1 MEDEDTIGAAGTSYG
16 DLLGM
21 SQGALNRLGGKGLM
35 EDAIEIAREI
45 SPEYKPI
52 DPALLAFQFF
62 TNMAA
67 EASKPGQ
74 TALGAASTASLVPA
88 QYLMKDA
95 MAKREAEAKLPATA
109 INIAKAIK
117 PPKATG
123 LSTIKTYELQKDIPG
138 MGKAGDR
145 LTLNNPDAAALA
157 RMDPTSIIIAP
168 STPRTSVKTV
178 GSGSQATYM
187 SEEDAKAYILSLGLP
202 EESPRFQYFVDRIT
216 AQDDEQ
222 INMPLISG
230 DNYISFVPQ
239 VTNGVVTNLMQEP
252 VSGSTPPFV
261 GYRTKRLETL
271 AKAQD
276 GFIDKRV
283 TVIPRVDSLMEM
295 LRLGEVPTGGLQD
308 ATLGLRSFLVDVF
321 NSDAPMVANQQSLQ
335 SASNFLAPKMRPI
348 GSGST
353 SDMEFKAYKQAIVDL
368 GNTELANYI
377 SLYTFKRSA
386 ELGVLMNEL
395 ERDALTSGKY
405 SSTAQVARKMKE
417 VDPGIFEKYTGD
429 PNNQAELLAWWT
441 ALPSGSVAVNTGW
454 YRDASGSALD
464 DFYVVKDWQGN

>member
-1 MEDEDTIGAAGTSYG
+1 MEDEETIGAAGTSYA

-21 SQGALNRLGGKGLM
+21 SQGALNRLGGKDLM

-123 LSTIKTYELQKDIPG
+123 SSTIKTYELQKDIPG
-138 MGKAGDR
+138 LGKAGDR
-145 LTLNNPDAAALA
+145 LTLTNPDAAALA
-157 RMDPTSIIIAP
+157 QMDPASIIIAP
-168 STPRTSVKTV
+168 TTARSNVKAI
-178 GSGSQATYM
+178 GSGSQAIYM
-187 SEEDAKAYILSLGLP
+187 PEDEAKAYVSSLGLP
-202 EESPRFQYFVDRIT
+202 EKSDRYDYFVDYLT

-222 INMPLISG
+222 IGMPVIKG
-230 DNYISFVPQ
+230 DSYIALVPQ
-239 VTNGVVTNLMQEP
+239 VTNGVVTNLLQSP
-252 VSGSTPPFV
+252 VQGSTPPFV
-261 GYRTKRLETL
+261 GYRKKRLETL
-271 AKAQD
+271 AKSQD
-276 GFIDKRV
+276 GFIDKRNA
-283 TVIPRVDSLMEM
+283 VIPRVEGLMEM
-295 LRLGEVPTGGLQD
+295 IRLGRVPTGGFQD

-321 NSDAPMVANQQSLQ
+321 NADAPFVANQQTLQ
-335 SASNFLAPKMRPI
+335 AASNFLAPKMRPI

-353 SDMEFKAYKQAIVDL
+353 SDMEFKAYQRAIVDL

-386 ELGVLMNEL
+386 ELGVLLNDI

-405 SSTAQVARKMKE
+405 SSTAAIGKKMRE

-429 PNNQAELLAWWT
+429 PDNAAELRAWWDS
-441 ALPSGSVAVNTGW
+441 LPSGAVAVNTGW
-454 YRDASGSALD
+454 LRDGSGSFLD
-464 DFYVVKDWQGN
+464 DYYVVKDWQGD